1 MGDVA
6 AVLFDLDGTICEY
19 ERSADELLD
28 RCFERVGLDPFF
40 GQREYLSRF
49 VDFAHEGSDV
59 REIREACFAAIAEED
74 GRDGAV
80 GVEVARAYADLRD
93 HANVRF
99 TPGAERGLA
108 AIAARYPVGLVTN
121 GDEWMQSQKLEAL
134 GIADRFETVVHAGYE
149 LPAKPEPDPFQAAL
163 DAMGVGV
170 GGAGARGP
178 TRDAD
183 DPPANAPGGR
193 GAGLD
198 ARTAPPRA
206 PDYVLDSMADLTDPP
221 WS

>member
-134 GIADRFETVVHAGYE
+134 GIADCFETVVHAGYE

-163 DAMGVGV
+163 DAMGVDV
-170 GGAGARGP
+170 AGAVHVGNSLV
-178 TRDAD
+178 AD
-183 DPPANAPGGR
+183 VPGAKA
-193 GAGLD
+193 AGVEAAWLD
-198 ARTAPPRA
+198 DGSDHGGA